1 MPAVNRRSRVSPAK
15 PQAVQHCASLLSCS
29 DNKLVKVRSI
39 GCATP
44 AGGSE
49 VQVALPSG
57 DSLQCVLSPEL
68 QGQLLFRGSGFFI
81 VAPPAPVQSKHNS
94 QVLASSSS
102 KEEEQSQQQQQ
113 QSVLDSW
120 THLAL
125 QHRDEQSIAAADG
138 KAGCWRVIHV
148 LADEDP
154 PELARQGLWP
164 PQFEAEGIDG
174 ISNGQI
180 VDLRTVPRVE
190 PPSQPEKPVVQK
202 SAVLNR
208 TFYDSE
214 EDEEDEEHELGCA
227 CCPGGRNVVFRV
239 Y

>member
-15 PQAVQHCASLLSCS
+15 QEAVQQCIALLSTG

-39 GCATP
+39 GSPSP
-44 AGGSE
+44 AGDSE
-49 VQVALPSG
+49 VQVAFPSG
-57 DSLQCVLSPEL
+57 DSIECNLPQNL

-81 VAPPAPVQSKHNS
+81 VAPPA
-94 QVLASSSS
+94 SSTQGHPALTGSTS
-102 KEEEQSQQQQQ
+102 EQEQQQQQ
-113 QSVLDSW
+113 VTVDSS
-120 THLAL
+120 THHA
-125 QHRDEQSIAAADG
+125 RPNKASTVAAETTASTEPS
-138 KAGCWRVIHV
+138 WQVVYV
-148 LADEDP
+148 LADEDL

-164 PQFEAEGIDG
+164 QEFEAEGIDG
-174 ISNGQI
+174 ISSGQK

-190 PPSQPEKPVVQK
+190 PPAPAVSANAQK
-202 SAVLNR
+202 SVVLNR

>member
-1 MPAVNRRSRVSPAK
+1 MCR
-15 PQAVQHCASLLSCS
+15 
-29 DNKLVKVRSI
+29 
-39 GCATP
+39 
-44 AGGSE
+44 
-49 VQVALPSG
+49 
-57 DSLQCVLSPEL
+57 
-68 QGQLLFRGSGFFI
+68 
-81 VAPPAPVQSKHNS
+81 
-94 QVLASSSS
+94 
-102 KEEEQSQQQQQ
+102 
-113 QSVLDSW
+113 
-120 THLAL
+120 
-125 QHRDEQSIAAADG
+125 
-138 KAGCWRVIHV
+138 
-148 LADEDP
+148 
-154 PELARQGLWP
+154 P

-227 CCPGGRNVVFRV
+227 LLSWWPKCCFQSLLGPNRTPRL